1 MRITV
6 IEKKAISSSAKQI
19 FGSDTKVVLFGSR
32 VNDAK
37 RGGDIDLLIIPPL
50 DSVRSEFFKKK
61 FQFIVKVLDRIG
73 DQKIDVII
81 KYPDDTRGIIQTA
94 LNEGIRIC

>member
-6 IEKKAISSSAKQI
+6 KEKDAINDSAKQI
-19 FGSDTKVVLFGSR
+19 FGFDTKVILFGSR
-32 VNDAK
+32 VNDAS
-37 RGGDIDLLIIPPL
+37 RGGDIDLLIIPPF
-50 DSVRSEFFKKK
+50 DSVRSEFFNKKIK
-61 FQFIVKVLDRIG
+61 FIVKVLDSIG
-73 DQKIDVII
+73 DQKMDVII